1 MSSSFLFYV
10 YSYTKMGF
18 AGNDEPQFIIPTAL
32 TSNSTGNNKKT
43 GIEDLNFEIGW
54 DAIENNKKSGG
65 GNIYY
70 PIRHGQVEN
79 WDLMEAY
86 WQHCIFKYL
95 QCDPESH
102 HVMLTE
108 PPLNA
113 PENREYT
120 AEIMFETFNVPG
132 LYIAVQAVLALASSW
147 TSVLNKETGGHK
159 NMFTG
164 TVIDSGDGVTHVIP
178 VVDGYAIGSAIKHIP
193 LAGRDV
199 THFVQQLLRDR
210 VDLDLPPELTLEA
223 ARKIKESEYSYVA
236 PNLAREFAAFDKDP
250 SKFPTIPVWDASG
263 RKEYKIQV
271 GYERFL
277 AGEAFF
283 NPELI
288 SSEHLMPLPNLVDQ
302 VIQSCPIDCRRD
314 LYANIVL
321 SGGSTLFKDFSKRL
335 QRDLSS
341 IVDNRLQYVKSIK
354 SDSIINTKNA
364 ANIDVK
370 VLSHSNQRHAVYTGG
385 SFLASLDAF
394 PSYCHSKAEYDE
406 YGPNICRQSRVFSNL
421 F

>member
-1 MSSSFLFYV
+1 
-10 YSYTKMGF
+10 MGF

-32 TSNSTGNNKKT
+32 TSKKT
-43 GIEDLNFEIGW
+43 GDNGKIDDLNFETGW
-54 DAIENNKKSGG
+54 QAIESNKKSGG
-65 GNIYY
+65 GQIHY

-79 WDLMEAY
+79 WDMMESY

-102 HVMLTE
+102 YFMLTE

-147 TSVLNKETGGHK
+147 STMEKVDGK
-159 NMFTG
+159 NIFTG

-199 THFVQQLLRDR
+199 THFIQQLLRDR
-210 VDLDLPPELTLEA
+210 SDLNLPPELTLEA
-223 ARKIKESEYSYVA
+223 ARRIKESEYSYVA
-236 PNLAREFAAFDKDP
+236 PNLAREFAAFDRDP
-250 SKFPTIPVWDASG
+250 SKFPTIPIFDASG
-263 RKEYKIQV
+263 KKEYKVQV

-288 SSEHLMPLPNLVDQ
+288 SSDHLTPLPNLVDQ
-302 VIQSCPIDCRRD
+302 VIQSCPMDCRRA
-314 LYANIVL
+314 LYGNIVL

-335 QRDLSS
+335 QRDLRS
-341 IVDNRLQYVKSIK
+341 IVDTRLEYVKGIK
-354 SDSIINTKNA
+354 SDSIVNNTKN
-364 ANIDVK
+364 IDVS
-370 VLSHSNQRHAVYTGG
+370 VLAHSNQRHAVYTGG

-394 PSYCHSKAEYDE
+394 PSYCHSKAEYE
-406 YGPNICRQSRVFSNL
+406 EFGPNICRQSRVFSNL

>member
-1 MSSSFLFYV
+1 
-10 YSYTKMGF
+10 MGF

-32 TSNSTGNNKKT
+32 TSSSKKT

-54 DAIENNKKSGG
+54 QAIEASKRSGG
-65 GNIYY
+65 GQISY

-79 WDLMEAY
+79 WDLMESY

-102 HVMLTE
+102 YFMLTE

-147 TSVLNKETGGHK
+147 TSGTADKLGSK
-159 NMFTG
+159 NVFTG

-178 VVDGYAIGSAIKHIP
+178 VVEGYAIGSAIKHIP

-210 VDLDLPPELTLEA
+210 VDLNLPPELTLEA
-223 ARKIKESEYSYVA
+223 ARKIKESEFSYVA
-236 PNLAREFAAFDKDP
+236 PNLAREFAAFDRDP
-250 SKFPTIPVWDASG
+250 SKFPTIPIYDASG
-263 RKEYKIQV
+263 RKEYPIQV

-283 NPELI
+283 NPELV
-288 SSEHLMPLPNLVDQ
+288 SSEHLTPLPDLVDQ
-302 VIQSCPIDCRRD
+302 VIQACPMDCRRA
-314 LYANIVL
+314 LYGNIVL

-335 QRDLSS
+335 QRDLRT
-341 IVDNRLQYVKSIK
+341 IVDQRLDYVKSVK
-354 SDSIINTKNA
+354 TADLVKGSTQLTGT
-364 ANIDVK
+364 IDVN

-406 YGPNICRQSRVFSNL
+406 FGPNICRQSRVFANL

>member
-1 MSSSFLFYV
+1 
-10 YSYTKMGF
+10 MGF

-32 TSNSTGNNKKT
+32 TSKKT
-43 GIEDLNFEIGW
+43 GDNGKIDDLNFETGW
-54 DAIENNKKSGG
+54 QAVESNKKSGG
-65 GNIYY
+65 GQIYY

-79 WDLMEAY
+79 WDMMESY

-102 HVMLTE
+102 YFMLTE

-147 TSVLNKETGGHK
+147 TTMEKVNGK

-199 THFVQQLLRDR
+199 THFIQQLLRDR
-210 VDLDLPPELTLEA
+210 TDLNLPPELTLEA

-236 PNLAREFAAFDKDP
+236 PNLAREFAAFDRDP
-250 SKFPTIPVWDASG
+250 SKFPTIPIFDASG
-263 RKEYKIQV
+263 KKEYQIQV

-288 SSEHLMPLPNLVDQ
+288 SSDHLTPLPNLVDQ
-302 VIQSCPIDCRRD
+302 VIQSCPMDCRRA
-314 LYANIVL
+314 LYGNIVL

-335 QRDLSS
+335 QRDLRS
-341 IVDNRLQYVKSIK
+341 IVDNRLEYVKGIK
-354 SDSIINTKNA
+354 SDSIINNTKK
-364 ANIDVK
+364 IDVS

-394 PSYCHSKAEYDE
+394 PSYCHSKSEYEE

>member
-1 MSSSFLFYV
+1 
-10 YSYTKMGF
+10 MGF

-32 TSNSTGNNKKT
+32 TNKKS
-43 GIEDLNFEIGW
+43 GDNGKIDDLNFESGW
-54 DAIENNKKSGG
+54 QAIESNKKSGG
-65 GNIYY
+65 GQIYY

-79 WDLMEAY
+79 WDMMESY

-102 HVMLTE
+102 YFMLTE

-147 TSVLNKETGGHK
+147 TSMEKVNGK

-210 VDLDLPPELTLEA
+210 TDLNLPPELTLEA
-223 ARKIKESEYSYVA
+223 ARKIKESEHSYVA
-236 PNLAREFAAFDKDP
+236 PNLAREFAAFDRDP
-250 SKFPTIPVWDASG
+250 SKFPTIPIYDASG
-263 RKEYKIQV
+263 KKEYQIQV

-288 SSEHLMPLPNLVDQ
+288 SSDHLTPLPNLVDQ
-302 VIQSCPIDCRRD
+302 VIQACPMDCRRA
-314 LYANIVL
+314 LYGNIVL

-335 QRDLSS
+335 QRDLRS
-341 IVDNRLQYVKSIK
+341 IVDTRLEYVKGIK
-354 SDSIINTKNA
+354 SDSIINNSTK
-364 ANIDVK
+364 NIDVN
-370 VLSHSNQRHAVYTGG
+370 VLAHSNQRHAVYTGG

-394 PSYCHSKAEYDE
+394 PSYCHSKAEYE
-406 YGPNICRQSRVFSNL
+406 EFGPNICRQSRIFTNL